1 MASTTSAVRTRD
13 LGAGLPTPLA
23 LWSRRIALF
32 SLQLIV
38 VTIVLHRLFSLS
50 TPLALNLFATALC
63 GAAIALLLGLVAMA
77 IIWRQGRGGMGSA
90 AGGILVSL
98 ILLTWPAVV
107 FGLARTMPSINDI
120 TTDAQLPPQ
129 FAALSRAR
137 PKGANTPVY
146 PGPRFSRI
154 QLESYPDI
162 RPVVVPRPAAETFEL
177 VQESVRRMRWTVAA
191 EQPPQGR
198 GKPGLIEASDRTL
211 VLGFTDDIAIRVD
224 ATVTGHHGRRRARPG
239 AAVPRRLKGAQGQM
253 MAPQK
258 SQGRGQ
264 PGAQRGQQLKE
275 RQRWRA
281 EDQARDKRSQRSQ

>member
-1 MASTTSAVRTRD
+1 
-13 LGAGLPTPLA
+13 
-23 LWSRRIALF
+23 
-32 SLQLIV
+32 
-38 VTIVLHRLFSLS
+38 
-50 TPLALNLFATALC
+50 
-63 GAAIALLLGLVAMA
+63 
-77 IIWRQGRGGMGSA
+77 
-90 AGGILVSL
+90 L

-107 FGLARTMPSINDI
+107 FGLARTMTSINDI

-224 ATVTGHHGRRRARPG
+224 GDQSEARVDVRSASRYGQGDFGRNATRVRAFFKELQDRVDATVTGHHGRRRARPG